1 MYTPPPRDAK
11 QPPVRIN
18 LLSDTQTR
26 PTPAMREAMARAEVG
41 DEQIGDDPTVN
52 LLCERVADLLG
63 KQAAVFMPSG
73 TMCNVAATLVHCR
86 SGDEILAH
94 ESAHILARE
103 GGAHAALGGF
113 QITALT
119 GPDGQFSPDTFRAAL
134 HPRTRYQPPQTV
146 VSVEQTANIGGGTI
160 WKKADLDEV
169 VQIAKTGGLAT
180 HMDGARLLNACV
192 ATGISA
198 RDMTAGW
205 DSAWLDFSKGL
216 GAPIGAVIAGS
227 SDFIDD
233 VWRWKQ
239 RLGGSM
245 RQAGICAAACVYSLD
260 HHVDRLAD
268 DHANARALARGL
280 SQIEGMNVQQP
291 ETNLVFFK
299 PDGAGIS
306 GDKMVQA
313 LRQHGVLLAMMDGR
327 IRACT
332 HLDVTAAIDAMVGE
346 VVEILQRIDP
356 DANLYQCLSG
366 RREIH
371 QQHLLLARSVF
382 GFR

>member
-1 MYTPPPRDAK
+1 MTYTPTPRDPKAS
-11 QPPVRIN
+11 PVRIN

-26 PTPAMREAMARAEVG
+26 PTPGMREAMARADVG
-41 DEQIGDDPTVN
+41 DEQIGDDPSVN

-86 SGDEILAH
+86 PGDEILAH
-94 ESAHILARE
+94 ATAHIIARE

-113 QITALT
+113 QITALP
-119 GPDGQFSPDTFRAAL
+119 GADGRFTPDTLRSAL
-134 HPRTRYQPPQTV
+134 HPRTRYQAPQTV

-160 WKKADLDEV
+160 WKKSILDEIV
-169 VQIAKTGGLAT
+169 GIARANGLAT
-180 HMDGARLLNACV
+180 HMDGARLLNATV

-198 RDMTAGW
+198 RDMAAGW
-205 DSAWLDFSKGL
+205 DSAWIDFSKGL
-216 GAPIGAVIAGS
+216 GAPIGAVIAGTQE
-227 SDFIDD
+227 FIDE

-245 RQAGICAAACVYSLD
+245 RQAGICAAGCTYALD
-260 HHVDRLAD
+260 HHVDRLAE

-280 SQIEGMNVQQP
+280 AQVSGIEVQEP

-299 PDGAGIS
+299 PDRAGVS
-306 GDKMVQA
+306 GDAMVSA
-313 LRQHGVLLAMMDGR
+313 LHKRGVLLAMMDGR

-332 HLDVTAAIDAMVGE
+332 HLDVTAGMIEEAVGL
-346 VVEILQRIDP
+346 V
-356 DANLYQCLSG
+356 
-366 RREIH
+366 REIVRG
-371 QQHLLLARSVF
+371 A
-382 GFR
+382 

>member
-1 MYTPPPRDAK
+1 MTHYTPAPRNPKA
-11 QPPVRIN
+11 PPVGIN

-41 DEQIGDDPTVN
+41 DEQIGDDPSVN
-52 LLCERVADLLG
+52 VLCERVADLLG
-63 KQAAVFMPSG
+63 KEAAVFLPSG

-86 SGDEILAH
+86 PGDEILAH
-94 ESAHILARE
+94 ETAHIIARE

-113 QITALT
+113 QVTSLS
-119 GPDGQFSPDTFRAAL
+119 GPDGQFTPDAFRSAL

-160 WKKADLDEV
+160 WKKAALDEV
-169 VQIAKTGGLAT
+169 VKIAKANGLAT

-198 RDMTAGW
+198 RDMATGW
-205 DSAWLDFSKGL
+205 DSAWIDFSKGL
-216 GAPIGAVIAGS
+216 GAPIGAAIAGS
-227 SDFIDD
+227 RDFIDE

-245 RQAGICAAACVYSLD
+245 RQAGICAAACTYALD
-260 HHVDRLAD
+260 HHVDRLAE

-280 SQIEGMNVQQP
+280 SQIAGMDVQQP
-291 ETNLVFFK
+291 ETNLVFFN
-299 PDGAGIS
+299 PDGAGVS
-306 GDKMVQA
+306 GDDMVSA
-313 LRQHGVLLAMMDGR
+313 LRERGVLLAMMDGR

-332 HLDVTAAIDAMVGE
+332 HLDVSAAMIEETIGLV
-346 VVEILQRIDP
+346 
-356 DANLYQCLSG
+356 
-366 RREIH
+366 REI
-371 QQHLLLARSVF
+371 AR
-382 GFR
+382 GA

>member
-1 MYTPPPRDAK
+1 MTYTPPPRDPAAA
-11 QPPVRIN
+11 PVRIN

-26 PTPAMREAMARAEVG
+26 PTQGMRDAIARAEVG

-86 SGDEILAH
+86 PGDEILAH
-94 ESAHILARE
+94 ESAHIIARE

-113 QITALT
+113 QITPLSGA
-119 GPDGQFSPDTFRAAL
+119 DGQFSPDTFRRAI
-134 HPRTRYQPPQTV
+134 HPRSRYQPPQTV

-160 WKKADLDEV
+160 WKKPALDAV
-169 VQIAKTGGLAT
+169 VRIAQQNGMAT

-198 RDMTAGW
+198 REMAAGW
-205 DSAWLDFSKGL
+205 DSAWIDFSKGL
-216 GAPIGAVIAGS
+216 GAPIGGVLAGS
-227 SDFIDD
+227 RDFIDE

-245 RQAGICAAACVYSLD
+245 RQAGVCAAACVYALD

-280 SQIEGMNVQQP
+280 SQIQGIEVQQP
-291 ETNLVFFK
+291 ETNLVFFT
-299 PDGAGIS
+299 PDGAGVS
-306 GDKMVQA
+306 GDDMIKA
-313 LRQHGVLLAMMDGR
+313 LRQRGVLLAMMDGR

-332 HLDVTAAIDAMVGE
+332 HLDVSAGMIEEMVGL
-346 VVEILQRIDP
+346 V
-356 DANLYQCLSG
+356 
-366 RREIH
+366 REIVRG
-371 QQHLLLARSVF
+371 A
-382 GFR
+382 

>member
-1 MYTPPPRDAK
+1 MTYTPAPRDPKAL
-11 QPPVRIN
+11 PVRIN

-26 PTPAMREAMARAEVG
+26 PTPAMREAIARAEVG

-52 LLCERVADLLG
+52 LLCERVAELLG

-86 SGDEILAH
+86 PGDEVLAH
-94 ESAHILARE
+94 ETAHIIARE

-113 QITALT
+113 QITPLS
-119 GPDGQFSPDTFRAAL
+119 GSDGQFSPETFRNAL
-134 HPRTRYQPPQTV
+134 HPRSRYQPPQTV

-160 WKKADLDEV
+160 WKKNALDEV
-169 VQIAKTGGLAT
+169 VKIAKANGLAT

-198 RDMTAGW
+198 QDMAAGW
-205 DSAWLDFSKGL
+205 DSAWIDFSKGL
-216 GAPIGAVIAGS
+216 GAPVGGVIAGS
-227 SDFIDD
+227 RDFIDE

-245 RQAGICAAACVYSLD
+245 RQAGICAAACVYALD

-280 SQIEGMNVQQP
+280 SQIAGIEVQQP
-291 ETNLVFFK
+291 ETNLVFFQ
-299 PDGAGIS
+299 PEGAGIG
-306 GDKMVQA
+306 GDDMVKA
-313 LRQHGVLLAMMDGR
+313 LRQRGVLLAMMDGR

-332 HLDVTAAIDAMVGE
+332 HLDVTADMIEETVGMV
-346 VVEILQRIDP
+346 
-356 DANLYQCLSG
+356 
-366 RREIH
+366 REI
-371 QQHLLLARSVF
+371 AR
-382 GFR
+382 GA

>member
-1 MYTPPPRDAK
+1 MTYTPPPRDPKA
-11 QPPVRIN
+11 PPIRIN

-41 DEQIGDDPTVN
+41 DEQIGDDPSTN

-73 TMCNVAATLVHCR
+73 TMCNVAATLSYCR
-86 SGDEILAH
+86 PGDEILAH

-113 QITALT
+113 QITALR
-119 GPDGQFSPDTFRAAL
+119 GADGKFTPDTLRKAL
-134 HPRTRYQPPQTV
+134 HPRTRYEPSQIL

-160 WKKADLDEV
+160 WKKSDLDEV
-169 VQIAKTGGLAT
+169 VQIAKSNGLAT

-198 RDMTAGW
+198 RDMAAGW

-216 GAPIGAVIAGS
+216 GAPVGAVIAGS
-227 SDFIDD
+227 RDFIDD

-245 RQAGICAAACVYSLD
+245 RQSGICAAACVHALD

-280 SQIEGMNVQQP
+280 SQIQGVEVQQP
-291 ETNLVFFK
+291 ETNLVFFV
-299 PDGAGIS
+299 PDKTGVSGA
-306 GDKMVQA
+306 KMVEA
-313 LRQHGVLLAMMDGR
+313 LQKRGVLLAMMDGR

-332 HLDVTAAIDAMVGE
+332 HLDVTAAIIEETVGL
-346 VVEILQRIDP
+346 V
-356 DANLYQCLSG
+356 
-366 RREIH
+366 REIVR
-371 QQHLLLARSVF
+371 AA
-382 GFR
+382 

>member
-1 MYTPPPRDAK
+1 MIYTPPLRDPK
-11 QPPVRIN
+11 SPPIRIN

-26 PTPAMREAMARAEVG
+26 PTPGMREAMARAEVG

-86 SGDEILAH
+86 PGDEILAH
-94 ESAHILARE
+94 ESAHIIARE

-113 QITALT
+113 QIVPLS
-119 GPDGQFSPDTFRAAL
+119 GPDGQFSPETFRKAL
-134 HPRTRYQPPQTV
+134 HPRNRYQPPQTV

-160 WKKADLDEV
+160 WKKTALDEIA
-169 VQIAKTGGLAT
+169 QIAKKHGLAT

-198 RDMTAGW
+198 RDMAAGW
-205 DSAWLDFSKGL
+205 DSAWIDFSKGL
-216 GAPIGAVIAGS
+216 GAPIGGVLAGS
-227 SDFIDD
+227 SEFIDE

-239 RLGGSM
+239 RLGGAM
-245 RQAGICAAACVYSLD
+245 RQAGICAAACVYALD
-260 HHVDRLAD
+260 HHVDRLAE

-280 SQIEGMNVQQP
+280 SQIEGMEVQQP

-299 PDGAGIS
+299 PDGAGVP
-306 GDKMVQA
+306 GDKMVEE
-313 LRQHGVLLAMMDGR
+313 LKKRSVLLAMMDGR

-332 HLDVTAAIDAMVGE
+332 HLDVTAAMIEETITAV
-346 VVEILQRIDP
+346 
-356 DANLYQCLSG
+356 
-366 RREIH
+366 REIVRR
-371 QQHLLLARSVF
+371 A
-382 GFR
+382 